1 MIITVASSFDAN
13 EARLTQRLT
22 QSSVDLFASLVC
34 EPAAMIT
41 AVKREPTSIELPF
54 ATAQEA
60 DISLFKR

>member
-13 EARLTQRLT
+13 EAKRLT
-22 QSSVDLFASLVC
+22 QSSIDLFASFVC